1 MFEVSAVSHEG
12 LRELSFALA
21 GIVAEARAAGP
32 APAPRVVLRPS
43 AVDEAGFT
51 VTPERTGGSPD
62 ALRYRVRGE
71 KPERWVRQTDF
82 ANDEA
87 VGYLADRL
95 ARLGVEEALFAAGAV
110 AGSEVVI
117 GDDAT
122 GVVFDWEPTLVSGPG
137 VLAGPRGGDP
147 RLADGGR
154 ATRDERRERYE
165 ARRQARRDARAE
177 LAEERRAGVWTDPD
191 DDGTDDGPHGDGPH
205 GDGAD
210 DDGPHGDRPDGDG
223 PDDDRPHGDRP
234 DDER

>member
-1 MFEVSAVSHEG
+1 
-12 LRELSFALA
+12 
-21 GIVAEARAAGP
+21 
-32 APAPRVVLRPS
+32 
-43 AVDEAGFT
+43 
-51 VTPERTGGSPD
+51 
-62 ALRYRVRGE
+62 
-71 KPERWVRQTDF
+71 
-82 ANDEA
+82 
-87 VGYLADRL
+87 LADRL

-147 RLADGGR
+147 RLAEGGR

-165 ARRQARRDARAE
+165 ARRQARRDARTE

-191 DDGTDDGPHGDGPH
+191 DDGTNDDGPHGDGPD

-210 DDGPHGDRPDGDG
+210 DDAPGDG
-223 PDDDRPHGDRP
+223 PDD
-234 DDER
+234 ER